1 MKINEEEEKIEKL
14 VRDKIPEILRE
25 KGLKPIV
32 RVVAST
38 ELDIFLRAK
47 IVEESQELL
56 ESGDSEEIVDILEV
70 IDALLELR
78 KTDRA
83 MLDLQRE
90 TKKLYRGGF
99 KQGYILTEEPD

>member
-1 MKINEEEEKIEKL
+1 MVEVVEKL

-25 KGLKPIV
+25 KGLHPTVRIV
-32 RVVAST
+32 TSS
-38 ELDIFLRAK
+38 ELDYFLRAK

-56 ESGDSEEIVDILEV
+56 ESGDSEEIVDILEA
-70 IDALLELR
+70 IDALIELR
-78 KTDRA
+78 KADRA

-99 KQGYILTEEPD
+99 KQGYVLIGEPD

>member
-1 MKINEEEEKIEKL
+1 MTEKL

-25 KGLKPIV
+25 KGINPSIRIV
-32 RVVAST
+32 TSS
-38 ELDIFLRAK
+38 EFDFFLRAK
-47 IVEESQELL
+47 IVEEAQELL

-70 IDALLELR
+70 IDALIELR
-78 KTDRA
+78 KADRA

-99 KQGYILTEEPD
+99 KQGYVLTEESEN

>member
-1 MKINEEEEKIEKL
+1 VTEKL

-25 KGLKPIV
+25 KGINPSIRIV
-32 RVVAST
+32 TSS
-38 ELDIFLRAK
+38 EFDFFLRAK
-47 IVEESQELL
+47 IVEEAQELL

-70 IDALLELR
+70 IDALIELR
-78 KTDRA
+78 KADRA

-99 KQGYILTEEPD
+99 KQGYVLTEESEN

>member
-1 MKINEEEEKIEKL
+1 MEVAEKL

-25 KGLKPIV
+25 KGLNPIIRTV
-32 RVVAST
+32 TSN
-38 ELDIFLRAK
+38 ELDEFLRAK

-56 ESGDSEEIVDILEV
+56 ESGDSEEIVDILEA
-70 IDALLELR
+70 IDTLLELR

-83 MLDLQRE
+83 MLELQRE

-99 KQGYILTEEPD
+99 KQGYVLMQNPKSETF